1 MPERTGDRKIT
12 ERMLA
17 VRATENTAHLVA
29 TVALNPSFNEWAV
42 LREFKRIEG
51 YDLHGGQA

>member
-1 MPERTGDRKIT
+1 
-12 ERMLA
+12 MLA